1 MSTYDTMPSDLHDFF
16 SSAPKDVRIDRSN
29 DLDLSFV
36 GWLVAKA
43 DIEDYTRTK
52 WTEVHLWL
60 STKGTYVAQIQQ
72 GGTVLNTVTRATAQ
86 KRFEDVL
93 AWMRE
98 DNRGNLGGASKK
110 VVAIACERLP
120 WLEGLDVEHV

>member
-1 MSTYDTMPSDLHDFF
+1 MSTYDTQPADLHEFF
-16 SSAPKDVRIDRSN
+16 DTAPKDVRIERSN
-29 DLDLSFV
+29 DLDLSFT

-60 STKGTYVAQIQQ
+60 STKGSYVAMIQQ
-72 GGTVLNTVTRATAQ
+72 GGTTLNTVTRATAQ
-86 KRFEDVL
+86 RRFDDIL

-120 WLEGLDVEHV
+120 WLEGADVEHV